1 MIKWLIEPNY
11 LWMTIMQLMLPVFL
25 YMAIGAVWY
34 WWALCLLFYFIY
46 LAIGNNI
53 GMHRYFCHKYFTM
66 SKPMEYFVTW
76 SATMACLGSPLS
88 YAGIHAVHHKHFDT
102 TLDPHGPIRG
112 RKSVLCCFHKHLSPK
127 DISFTRNLTTLA
139 KRYYILHSYYWP
151 IVFGN
156 ALIIFLLFGWNA
168 LLFCWLIPVSLT
180 LWAVAVVLL
189 LQHDDQGANNSRLYM
204 WFGWGETW
212 HKNHHDDASLVNHA
226 PIGKIDYTYQL
237 TRLLAKNE

>member
-11 LWMTIMQLMLPVFL
+11 LWMTIMQLLLPVFL
-25 YMAIGAVWY
+25 YLTIGAEWY
-34 WWALCLLFYFIY
+34 WWAFCLLFYFIY

-102 TLDPHGPIRG
+102 DLDPHGPIRG
-112 RKSVLCCFHKHLSPK
+112 QKSVLYCFHKHLSPK
-127 DISFTRNLTTLA
+127 DISFTRNLSILA
-139 KRYYILHSYYWP
+139 KKYHTLHSYYWP

-156 ALIIFLLFGWNA
+156 ALTIFLLFGWNA
-168 LLFCWLIPVSLT
+168 LLFCWLLPVSLT
-180 LWAVAVVLL
+180 LWAVAFVLL
-189 LQHDDQGANNSRLYM
+189 LQHDSNGANNSRLYM

-226 PIGKIDYTYQL
+226 PVGKIDYTYQL